1 MVFHDIT
8 LIVVFAVLS
17 FFVFQEFIEIV
28 RCKNPSWLTNL
39 LVILTLIL
47 FYLSNFRPYSTPPVG
62 WYGFFI
68 LLVLWSFLDRGRVTE
83 RISFF
88 LFGIVYCVV
97 FPFIWVKTGLVYG
110 RWILVGYASIVW
122 LNDIGAYLI
131 GKKWGEH
138 KVSPTISPGKSW
150 EGLLGGIAVSC
161 GGALFI
167 KIFFISNWSVYQS
180 IIIGLL
186 IALIGFMGDL
196 FESSIKREF
205 QLKNSGRFL
214 PGHGGFLDRFD
225 SFFFVAPM
233 IYFIQTWWGG

>member
-1 MVFHDIT
+1 
-8 LIVVFAVLS
+8 
-17 FFVFQEFIEIV
+17 
-28 RCKNPSWLTNL
+28 
-39 LVILTLIL
+39 
-47 FYLSNFRPYSTPPVG
+47 
-62 WYGFFI
+62 
-68 LLVLWSFLDRGRVTE
+68 
-83 RISFF
+83 
-88 LFGIVYCVV
+88 
-97 FPFIWVKTGLVYG
+97 
-110 RWILVGYASIVW
+110 

-205 QLKNSGRFL
+205 QLKDSGRFL

-233 IYFIQTWWGG
+233 IYFFQTWWGG